1 MQVLVVCVLLI
12 TGLMVYFP
20 VIFIRKMN
28 RLISTVERVEAN
40 TRSAASGGAPR

>member
-1 MQVLVVCVLLI
+1 MQYLAFCLIVI

-28 RLISTVERVEAN
+28 RLIAIMERMEAN
-40 TRSAASGGAPR
+40 TRSVASAPQR